1 MYISIYCFAS
11 LLCLIPGYFADHL
24 MAGPWQYH
32 LFNLPPAPPPPN
44 AVQLLFPSYSTCSLF
59 IPCRLLER
67 TQWGSA
73 DLRVHDNTWAIWSVC
88 YSALLWRLEARRIK
102 ASAAGNSW
110 DAQKYNYSQPLK
122 KKCPSYLAK
131 TVCSCCLLE
140 EVLDAACALVY
151 GMEVLRFQIKRQ
163 KYTSS

>member
-1 MYISIYCFAS
+1 MTVIYIFICCFAS

-44 AVQLLFPSYSTCSLF
+44 AVQLLFPSYSTCGLF

-67 TQWGSA
+67 TQWGST
-73 DLRVHDNTWAIWSVC
+73 DLRVHDNTRAIWSVC
-88 YSALLWRLEARRIK
+88 YSALLWRLEAKKIK

-110 DAQKYNYSQPLK
+110 DANTTTASLWKRSALHIWRRQFAAAAFGRSFR
-122 KKCPSYLAK
+122 
-131 TVCSCCLLE
+131 CSMCFGLWNGS
-140 EVLDAACALVY
+140 VAL
-151 GMEVLRFQIKRQ
+151 
-163 KYTSS
+163 SN